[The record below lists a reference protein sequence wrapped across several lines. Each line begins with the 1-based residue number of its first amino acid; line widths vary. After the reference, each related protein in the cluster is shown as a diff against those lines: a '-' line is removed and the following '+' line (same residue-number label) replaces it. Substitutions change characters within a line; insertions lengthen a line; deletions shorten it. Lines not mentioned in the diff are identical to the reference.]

1 MARPKKT
8 PANPIFTQDLKDFIT
23 ATIKECLAES
33 VISNPLE
40 VTAKIIRDEAA
51 KFSPPQTMTLD
62 KLELANGQTEEARL
76 EKVKTLETLLGTAST
91 NPYGTTEY
99 AIFED
104 KIKQMTVA
112 DMQGMAQKLGIN
124 PFQSSPA
131 LAAALKTSFV
141 QNSKQSMGAMREV
154 PKVKNRQ
161 LNPRDPKDLAVMQ
174 SLGMKIVV

>member
-8 PANPIFTQDLKDFIT
+8 PANPIFTQDLKDFIVS
-23 ATIKECLAES
+23 AIKEILADKNVLAIASKEIES
-33 VISNPLE
+33 
-40 VTAKIIRDEAA
+40 AA
-51 KFSPPQTMTLD
+51 PQTMTLD

-161 LNPRDPKDLAVMQ
+161 LDPRNPKDLAVMQ
-174 SLGMKIVV
+174 SLGMKIVS

>member
-1 MARPKKT
+1 MARPKKI
-8 PANPIFTQDLKDFIT
+8 PANPIFTQDLKEFIVS
-23 ATIKECLAES
+23 AIKEILAEGNVVS
-33 VISNPLE
+33 KAS
-40 VTAKIIRDEAA
+40 EAPA
-51 KFSPPQTMTLD
+51 TQTMTLD

-76 EKVKTLETLLGTAST
+76 EKVKKLETLLGTAST

-161 LNPRDPKDLAVMQ
+161 LDPRNPKDLAVMQ

>member
-8 PANPIFTQDLKDFIT
+8 PANPIFTQDLKDFIVS
-23 ATIKECLAES
+23 AIKECLADKNI
-33 VISNPLE
+33 VAL
-40 VTAKIIRDEAA
+40 AA
-51 KFSPPQTMTLD
+51 KETESTPPQTMTLD

-76 EKVKTLETLLGTAST
+76 DKVKRLETLLGTAST

-141 QNSKQSMGAMREV
+141 QNSKQSMGAMRDI

-161 LNPRDPKDLAVMQ
+161 LDPRNPKDLAVMQ
-174 SLGMKIVV
+174 SLGMKIVG

>member
-1 MARPKKT
+1 MGSNDVV
-8 PANPIFTQDLKDFIT
+8 ANPLYRVCAPSFCIL
-23 ATIKECLAES
+23 CGGG
-33 VISNPLE
+33 
-40 VTAKIIRDEAA
+40 
-51 KFSPPQTMTLD
+51 FSTYN
-62 KLELANGQTEEARL
+62 E
-76 EKVKTLETLLGTAST
+76 
-91 NPYGTTEY
+91 
-99 AIFED
+99 
-104 KIKQMTVA
+104 
-112 DMQGMAQKLGIN
+112 MAQKLGIN